1 MLNQIPLQLI
11 SNFASIVILGI
22 LFYRY
27 LQYKKNMDVIQGL
40 EKLHITN
47 DLSDEDKVFI
57 TKNEDE
63 YKLKLIKT
71 ESLIKFA
78 KPLFILVV
86 GIIFI
91 TFPLAEALIHLNV
104 VVVAFIFMQVT
115 KIHTTNIYGLLYK
128 LKRED

>member
-40 EKLHITN
+40 EKLKITN
-47 DLSDEDKVFI
+47 ELSDEDKVFI
-57 TKNEDE
+57 SENENE

-71 ESLIKFA
+71 EGLIKFA
-78 KPLFILVV
+78 KPLFILIV
-86 GIIFI
+86 GLIFI
-91 TFPLAEALIHLNV
+91 SFPFAEALIHLNV
-104 VVVAFIFMQVT
+104 VVVAFIFMQVD
-115 KIHTTNIYGLLYK
+115 KIHKTNIYGLLFK
-128 LKRED
+128 LKKED

>member
-11 SNFASIVILGI
+11 SNFASIIILGI

-47 DLSDEDKVFI
+47 ELSDEDKAFI
-57 TKNEDE
+57 TQNENE

-71 ESLIKFA
+71 ESLIKLA
-78 KPLFILVV
+78 KPLFILIV
-86 GIIFI
+86 GLIFI
-91 TFPLAEALIHLNV
+91 FFTFDEALIHLNV

-128 LKRED
+128 LKREG

>member
-11 SNFASIVILGI
+11 SNFASIIILGI
-22 LFYRY
+22 LFYKY

-63 YKLKLIKT
+63 YKLKLLKT

-78 KPLFILVV
+78 KPLFILIV

-91 TFPLAEALIHLNV
+91 TFPFAEALIHLNV

>member
-47 DLSDEDKVFI
+47 DLSAEDKVFI

>member
-11 SNFASIVILGI
+11 SNFASIIILGI

-47 DLSDEDKVFI
+47 ELSDEDKSFI
-57 TKNEDE
+57 TQNENE
-63 YKLKLIKT
+63 YKLKLMKT
-71 ESLIKFA
+71 EGLIKFA
-78 KPLFILVV
+78 KPLLILVV
-86 GIIFI
+86 GLIFI
-91 TFPLAEALIHLNV
+91 SFPFAEALIHLNV

-128 LKRED
+128 LTRED

>member
-11 SNFASIVILGI
+11 SNFASIIILGV

-47 DLSDEDKVFI
+47 ELSEEDKVFI
-57 TKNEDE
+57 TNNENE

-71 ESLIKFA
+71 QGLIKFA
-78 KPLFILVV
+78 KPIFILIV
-86 GIIFI
+86 GLIFI
-91 TFPLAEALIHLNV
+91 SFPFAEALIHLNV
-104 VVVAFIFMQVT
+104 VVVAFIFMQVD
-115 KIHTTNIYGLLYK
+115 KIHKTNIYGLLYK
-128 LKRED
+128 LKKEA

>member
-11 SNFASIVILGI
+11 SNFASIIILGI

-63 YKLKLIKT
+63 YKLKLLKT

-78 KPLFILVV
+78 KPLFILIV

-91 TFPLAEALIHLNV
+91 TFPFAEALIHLNV

>member
-57 TKNEDE
+57 TKNEEE
-63 YKLKLIKT
+63 YKLKLLKT
-71 ESLIKFA
+71 ESLFKFA
-78 KPLFILVV
+78 KPLFILIV
-86 GIIFI
+86 GLIFI
-91 TFPLAEALIHLNV
+91 SFPFAEALIHLNV
-104 VVVAFIFMQVT
+104 IVVAFIFMQVT

>member
-57 TKNEDE
+57 TKNEEE
-63 YKLKLIKT
+63 YKLKLFKT
-71 ESLIKFA
+71 ESLFKFA
-78 KPLFILVV
+78 KPLFILIV
-86 GIIFI
+86 GLIFI
-91 TFPLAEALIHLNV
+91 SFPFAEALIHLNV
-104 VVVAFIFMQVT
+104 IVVAFIFMQVT